1 MVCVGLC
8 VSVIVIV
15 IVNECVRENRVHE
28 FQLWNFL
35 TEDTEEIAA
44 GQVLSWLL
52 AQGAHHDWTPVI
64 NPYIFFFFFSF
75 PLFNFFSHLPFN
87 SCCVQCYHVTS
98 CPLFPPNIQ
107 KTRQS
112 ELRET
117 STRRPNN

>member
-1 MVCVGLC
+1 MVCV
-8 VSVIVIV
+8 
-15 IVNECVRENRVHE
+15 
-28 FQLWNFL
+28 
-35 TEDTEEIAA
+35 EDTEEIAA

-52 AQGAHHDWTPVI
+52 AQGAHHDWTP
-64 NPYIFFFFFSF
+64 
-75 PLFNFFSHLPFN
+75 
-87 SCCVQCYHVTS
+87 CYHVTS

>member
-64 NPYIFFFFFSF
+64 NPYIFFFFSF
-75 PLFNFFSHLPFN
+75 LFRFL
-87 SCCVQCYHVTS
+87 TS
-98 CPLFPPNIQ
+98 SPTFLLTPVVYSVI
-107 KTRQS
+107 T
-112 ELRET
+112 
-117 STRRPNN
+117 